1 MEQLDG
7 RRVHEGG
14 ERDLGH
20 VQGSK
25 VEHLDGLQGHG
36 GRVRGSEQVHGPG
49 PELPPAK
56 VRRSAEGLDEL
67 ERALEK
73 KMVEELLQQVTKPQ
87 KENKA
92 LSSRER
98 VPLKKEDGNLKGS
111 HQCG

>member
-1 MEQLDG
+1 M
-7 RRVHEGG
+7 
-14 ERDLGH
+14 
-20 VQGSK
+20 
-25 VEHLDGLQGHG
+25 
-36 GRVRGSEQVHGPG
+36 
-49 PELPPAK
+49 
-56 VRRSAEGLDEL
+56 

-92 LSSRER
+92 LRSRER